1 MATSNLV
8 ATNTVNLKTLLANGR
23 IYHVPPYQRD
33 YSWRDENWEDLW
45 LALEEL
51 QQESN
56 SQHYMGAIVMRGD
69 DRPEHFL
76 IIDGQ
81 QRLATLS
88 ILVLAVIARL
98 EDLANRGREPEA
110 NCERARLLRQSFI
123 GSKDPGSL
131 TETSKLSLNDND
143 DPFYQG
149 TLIQLGEPASLRAL
163 SDSEKLLWGAF
174 KYYKDKIFHALKI
187 RLDRRSRTGLTRWG
201 SQALTAE
208 NIR

>member
-1 MATSNLV
+1 MVTSNLL

-45 LALEEL
+45 LDLEEM
-51 QQESN
+51 QQGRG
-56 SQHYMGAIVMRGD
+56 SQHYMGAIVLKGD
-69 DRPEHFL
+69 DHPEHFL

-98 EDLANRGREPEA
+98 ETMADQDHESEANR
-110 NCERARLLRQSFI
+110 ERARLLRQSFI

-131 TETSKLSLNDND
+131 TEASKLSLNDND
-143 DPFYQG
+143 DSFY
-149 TLIQLGEPASLRAL
+149 
-163 SDSEKLLWGAF
+163 
-174 KYYKDKIFHALKI
+174 
-187 RLDRRSRTGLTRWG
+187 
-201 SQALTAE
+201 
-208 NIR
+208 